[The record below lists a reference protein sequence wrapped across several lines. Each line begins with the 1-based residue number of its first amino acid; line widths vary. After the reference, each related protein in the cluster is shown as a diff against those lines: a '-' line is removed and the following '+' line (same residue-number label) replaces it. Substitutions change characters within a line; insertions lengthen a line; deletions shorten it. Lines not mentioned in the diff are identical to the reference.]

1 MKEYNAVV
9 EVPSIESNL
18 VPIFLGKIGDIAA
31 HVCDARTLHAFL
43 GVGKR
48 FASWIKERIEEYG
61 FVENQDF
68 VSFSQNGEKPQGGR
82 PTTDYHLSLD
92 MAKELSMVERN
103 DKGREARRY
112 FIECER
118 RALAAVGQTL
128 PLPRLRPEK
137 TRKALPGK
145 LTIEQQDAVK
155 ALVKSRVEI
164 MPHEQQAKTAITC
177 WSAIKSKFGVSY
189 KEVPAEQFADV
200 LSLVARLELDKAQPK
215 ALPFHVHYPMET
227 AAPPLGEKGLG
238 HYAFAAES
246 KWNDP
251 EWDLLMKLRDAGFN
265 VDGPIYSYQAKIH
278 LVRAMYTGLIE
289 RIGQHFHVAC
299 TIFPYAPLYIR

>member
-1 MKEYNAVV
+1 MSNNALISVQ
-9 EVPSIESNL
+9 
-18 VPIFLGKIGDIAA
+18 F
-31 HVCDARTLHAFL
+31 H
-43 GVGKR
+43 
-48 FASWIKERIEEYG
+48 
-61 FVENQDF
+61 
-68 VSFSQNGEKPQGGR
+68 
-82 PTTDYHLSLD
+82 
-92 MAKELSMVERN
+92 
-103 DKGREARRY
+103 
-112 FIECER
+112 
-118 RALAAVGQTL
+118 GQTL
-128 PLPRLRPEK
+128 ITIQHNDEPHVAMRPIVEAMGLDWQAQLQRIKRHPVLAQGVVMITTPSDGGTQETNCLPLKLLNGWLFGIDTNRVKPDIRETILMYQRECYDALYRYWHEGQATNPRFRPER

-215 ALPFHVHYPMET
+215 ALPFHVHYPIESAT
-227 AAPPLGEKGLG
+227 PPLGEKGLG
-238 HYAFAAES
+238 HYAFSAES

-251 EWDLLMKLRDAGFN
+251 EWELLMKLRDAGFN

-278 LVRAMYTGLIE
+278 LVRAMYAGLIE